1 MPGGLLNLV
10 SYGNLNV
17 IVNGNPSKTFFK
29 TTYAKYTN
37 FGLQKFRI
45 DFDGL
50 RTLRLTEDS
59 HFRFKVPRYADLFM
73 DTYFVITLPTIW
85 SPILNASLP
94 NAQAYN
100 FQWIENIGSQLI
112 RKVRFTIGS
121 QLIYE
126 FTGQYLYNM
135 VQRDFSEG
143 KKKLFNEMTGNV
155 PELNDPANYMDRG
168 GIYPNA
174 YLDPSWNQ
182 STQNIGPQPSI
193 PSKTL
198 YIPLNTWFSL
208 DSKCPLPLISLQY
221 NQIEISVTMRPIQE
235 LFQIRDVFDQT
246 YNFPY
251 VKPDLNE
258 NRFQIYRFLQSPPNV
273 FLDSENY
280 GNKISTWNADIHLMS
295 TYCFLSKQE
304 QQKFALEDQIYLIK
318 EVHEHKYENVTGTR
332 KLKVPTNGM
341 VSNWMWFMRR
351 NDVHLRNEWSN
362 YTNWPYYTQPGD
374 IELAPR
380 DIESI
385 TIAGDVPNNYG
396 PGVDWVDGRNTG
408 FYVTGNFKSVNRREI
423 MDTFGI
429 LMNGDYRENMQNR
442 GVFDYVEK
450 YVRTGGYAQE
460 GLYCYNFCLNTNP
473 YDYQPSG
480 AFNMSNIKT
489 IEIELT
495 THVPDIDLVNSRYDV
510 ICDLEGNAIGTRKS
524 SYQLYDYNYNLTLFE
539 ERYNVLSFMGG
550 NCGLMYAR

>member
-1 MPGGLLNLV
+1 MAGGLLNFKAEGANNIIL
-10 SYGNLNV
+10 
-17 IVNGNPSKTFFK
+17 NGNPSKTFFK
-29 TTYAKYTN
+29 VAYSKYSN

-45 DFDGL
+45 DYDGL
-50 RTLRLTEDS
+50 RELRPFEESKFT
-59 HFRFKVPRYADLFM
+59 FKIPRYADLLM
-73 DTYFVITLPTIW
+73 DTYLSVTLPNIW
-85 SPILNASLP
+85 SPIYHPSVDTNQKWSP
-94 NAQAYN
+94 YE
-100 FQWIENIGSQLI
+100 FKWIRKIGVHMIKEVVISCGSQTLQ
-112 RKVRFTIGS
+112 KYSG
-121 QLIYE
+121 E
-126 FTGQYLYNM
+126 YLDAL
-135 VQRDFSEG
+135 VERDFSAE
-143 KKKLFNEMTGNV
+143 KKDLFNVMSGNV
-155 PELNDPANYMDRG
+155 PELYDPANVNGRANT
-168 GIYPNA
+168 YPSAFYTGNTA
-174 YLDPSWNQ
+174 VGSE
-182 STQNIGPQPSI
+182 PSI
-193 PSKTL
+193 RGKTL

-235 LFQIRDVFDQT
+235 LFQVRDVFDAT
-246 YNFPY
+246 YNYPY

-258 NRFQIYRFLQSPPNV
+258 NRFQIYRFLQTPPNV
-273 FLDSENY
+273 FLDSANY
-280 GNKISTWNADIHLMS
+280 GNKINTWNADIHLMS

-304 QQKFALEDQIYLIK
+304 QQKFALEDQVYLIK
-318 EVHEHKYENVTGTR
+318 EVHEHSYENVTGTR
-332 KLKVPTNGM
+332 KLKVQTNGM

-362 YTNWPYYTQPGD
+362 YTNWPYFTQPGD

-380 DIESI
+380 DIETLIPVNSI
-385 TIAGDVPNNYG
+385 PQNYG
-396 PGVDWVDGRNTG
+396 PAIDPADGRNTG
-408 FYVTGNFKSVNRREI
+408 YYVTGTFKSVNRKEI
-423 MDTFGI
+423 LETFGI

-450 YVRTGGYAQE
+450 YVRTGGSAEE

-510 ICDLEGNAIGTRKS
+510 ICDLDGNPIGTRKS

>member
-1 MPGGLLNLV
+1 MAGGLLNFKAE
-10 SYGNLNV
+10 GANNV
-17 IVNGNPSKTFFK
+17 ILNGNPSKTFFK
-29 TTYAKYTN
+29 VAYSKYSN

-45 DFDGL
+45 DYDGL
-50 RTLRLTEDS
+50 RELRPFEESKFT
-59 HFRFKVPRYADLFM
+59 FKVPRYADLLM
-73 DTYFVITLPTIW
+73 DTYLSVTLPNIW
-85 SPILNASLP
+85 SPIYHPTENTNNRWSP
-94 NAQAYN
+94 YE
-100 FQWIENIGSQLI
+100 FKWIRKLGVHMIKEVTISCGSQ
-112 RKVRFTIGS
+112 TIQKYSG
-121 QLIYE
+121 E
-126 FTGQYLYNM
+126 YLDAL
-135 VQRDFSEG
+135 VERDFSAE
-143 KKKLFNEMTGNV
+143 KKDLFNVMTGNV
-155 PELNDPANYMDRG
+155 PELYDPANVHGRANT
-168 GIYPNA
+168 YPSAFYTGN
-174 YLDPSWNQ
+174 DTVGSE
-182 STQNIGPQPSI
+182 PSI
-193 PSKTL
+193 RGKTL

-380 DIESI
+380 DIGSI

-423 MDTFGI
+423 METFGI

-510 ICDLEGNAIGTRKS
+510 ICDLCGNAIGTRKS